1 MFPATGGVVA
11 VGKNCDPTGVAVEQA
26 SNIAR
31 GTPTISAES
40 RQLNTMPRHREVP
53 EHAGPMRPGV
63 PRAPF
68 EGDEAKR
75 NEAEGVSRADI
86 RIGNAELCLRG
97 LFENRIGTKPVSLR
111 CALLRASKATARLS
125 SFEARDLRSLPPQ
138 DDEGSSCFKG
148 SSCLTPRWRT
158 AGPAARAHCA
168 AARAP
173 SVRAS
178 AG

>member
-63 PRAPF
+63 PRAPLK
-68 EGDEAKR
+68 GDEVKR
-75 NEAEGVSRADI
+75 NEAEGVSRAD
-86 RIGNAELCLRG
+86 RK
-97 LFENRIGTKPVSLR
+97 NRECGAMHKRVH
-111 CALLRASKATARLS
+111 ARLS
-125 SFEARDLRSLPPQ
+125 A
-138 DDEGSSCFKG
+138 K
-148 SSCLTPRWRT
+148 
-158 AGPAARAHCA
+158 AARA
-168 AARAP
+168 
-173 SVRAS
+173 V
-178 AG
+178 